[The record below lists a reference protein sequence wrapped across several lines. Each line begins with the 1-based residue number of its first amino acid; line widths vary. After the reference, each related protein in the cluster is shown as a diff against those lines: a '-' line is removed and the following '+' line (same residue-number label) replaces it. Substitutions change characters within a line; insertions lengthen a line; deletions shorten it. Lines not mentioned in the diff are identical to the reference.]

1 MSRGARDIRGV
12 PGIANPGTVQGDPR
26 WCGRSGKVKLGNVS
40 EINLEHTARDFWATR
55 PRRRTDDRKIA
66 GVAAAIARRYG
77 IDPVLVRV
85 AFVVATICSG
95 GAGVLLYLLG
105 WLLLP
110 AQGDQS
116 SGAESVIGRGRS
128 SMSAVLTIVLVL
140 LLIPVTAA
148 VLGGHGSGIIGL
160 AVGLG
165 ALLLLH
171 RSRAALGEIPGSPP
185 AAAPSSGH
193 PPETAQTIPAT
204 PGAPGVTTDDPER
217 PAPPAWDPL
226 GAAPFAWDLPE
237 PSAPPAATTPRRWA
251 GSKITPITLGLA
263 LLAGGIA
270 LAFGPGLSAAQI
282 AAILLG
288 VVGLGLVIGSF
299 LHGGRGLVPIAVP
312 LALLTWILSAA
323 PTSDFQVGTR
333 HWSPTTTAELQ
344 QQYSVTL
351 GNGDL
356 DLSHLQLTNGQTV
369 KTNVAVGVGETHVFI
384 PPNVDAQVSC
394 RTQVGDVDC
403 LGRTDSGGSPSRV
416 TLTDTGTDCP
426 GGGTLILDVHSGV
439 GQIHVDRTS

>member
-193 PPETAQTIPAT
+193 PPETAQAIPAT
-204 PGAPGVTTDDPER
+204 PGAPGVTDDPER

-416 TLTDTGTDCP
+416 TLTDTGTDGP